1 MWNFKRSERKT
12 NQILQ
17 REVGERKMKKYES
30 GYCSARYYKD
40 IRIHIKNN
48 GLINIYTIDNN
59 DIPPVQFARFYQ
71 AKRFIDNY
79 LNRGQK

>member
-1 MWNFKRSERKT
+1 
-12 NQILQ
+12 
-17 REVGERKMKKYES
+17 MKKYES

-59 DIPPVQFARFYQ
+59 NIPPVQFARFYQ